1 LIVLI
6 FGLNVQSTVRLLH
19 KFLYPSFSKK
29 LLFQVYE
36 SKYAWKHL
44 NLEMESTPSSG
55 AFTGA
60 TLAEKL
66 NKLNASQQSIE
77 SILARPLDLY

>member
-1 LIVLI
+1 L
-6 FGLNVQSTVRLLH
+6 
-19 KFLYPSFSKK
+19 K
-29 LLFQVYE
+29 
-36 SKYAWKHL
+36 
-44 NLEMESTPSSG
+44 MESTPSSG

-77 SILARPLDLY
+77 SILARLWELYCHYVGCHLLGRFTFLMLSSQAEGWLGR

>member
-1 LIVLI
+1 M
-6 FGLNVQSTVRLLH
+6 FF
-19 KFLYPSFSKK
+19 K
-29 LLFQVYE
+29 VYE
-36 SKYAWKHL
+36 GEFVREHL
-44 NLEMESTPSSG
+44 KLKMESTPSSG

-77 SILARPLDLY
+77 SILARLWMLYLSLR